1 MNIKNQLIIVVLF
14 CLLAGCS
21 DSNNSYLLPEAPDYA
36 KESAWYKELNAAADK
51 QTVDVFYIAPTCVW
65 DWTNERGEV
74 IHFEDIYNK
83 DQREALLPS
92 LKLAAEIFSDSYN
105 FYSPYYR
112 QITLE
117 SWMEG
122 KDVVEERFP
131 YAMGDVKKAFDYYLA
146 NYNHGNPFII
156 AGFSQGGKAVVELL
170 KDMPEE
176 VYQRMVAAYA
186 IGYCVTDDEISRF
199 KTIVAAKDSIDT
211 GVTICYNSVATTDAI
226 CPVLSPSDICIHP
239 VNWKTDG
246 SPAYLNDTVTVKVDT
261 KKHVLLVEGFDTKQY
276 YVPSLDRLFKEGN
289 YHLQELLFYRNEL
302 NKNVKQRVKRFLNSQ
317 SKEY

>member
-146 NYNHGNPFII
+146 NYNH
-156 AGFSQGGKAVVELL
+156 
-170 KDMPEE
+170 
-176 VYQRMVAAYA
+176 
-186 IGYCVTDDEISRF
+186 
-199 KTIVAAKDSIDT
+199 
-211 GVTICYNSVATTDAI
+211 
-226 CPVLSPSDICIHP
+226 
-239 VNWKTDG
+239 
-246 SPAYLNDTVTVKVDT
+246 
-261 KKHVLLVEGFDTKQY
+261 
-276 YVPSLDRLFKEGN
+276 
-289 YHLQELLFYRNEL
+289 
-302 NKNVKQRVKRFLNSQ
+302 
-317 SKEY
+317 

>member
-51 QTVDVFYIAPTCVW
+51 QIVDVFYIAPTCVW

-186 IGYCVTDDEISRF
+186 IGYCVTYD
-199 KTIVAAKDSIDT
+199 
-211 GVTICYNSVATTDAI
+211 
-226 CPVLSPSDICIHP
+226 
-239 VNWKTDG
+239 
-246 SPAYLNDTVTVKVDT
+246 
-261 KKHVLLVEGFDTKQY
+261 
-276 YVPSLDRLFKEGN
+276 
-289 YHLQELLFYRNEL
+289 
-302 NKNVKQRVKRFLNSQ
+302 
-317 SKEY
+317 